1 MSFCNRILITTE
13 HPKLFIY
20 ERTQFNILYDND
32 IQTKQGILSYD
43 LFTYFNSKF
52 VYVKKHFRVEI
63 KSLYIDILQQK
74 CELERKVLYN
84 SLSLASLSPDEIAYN
99 IMEKPGYIA
108 RLAGEAVHI
117 IQCTPTEVQLFH
129 TDKCFSQLPVISS
142 NEIFYLTP
150 KTHILMKTGTEIN
163 CNTIISQYYKIGNEW
178 INLIPTPRGT
188 TNAVLTLK
196 PTTKI
201 TWKPTE
207 LESLAT
213 SGIYSQEDLHKLQNH
228 IFLPMEKASLLNLI
242 ARSMRGDESV
252 EGGLVSNLI
261 LTEQTLTNI
270 AGSTW
275 NKFITKLTKFGSISS
290 AIIMIAII
298 FQYGKSLINVIIRGY
313 TLHSIY
319 GISAYLLGAIFS
331 SIT

>member
-129 TDKCFSQLPVISS
+129 TDKCFSQLPVISR
-142 NEIFYLTP
+142 
-150 KTHILMKTGTEIN
+150 
-163 CNTIISQYYKIGNEW
+163 NEW